1 MADAPAAGM
10 DRIRAAIRAIPNF
23 PKEGI
28 LFRDITPLLQDP
40 AAFRATIDILAER
53 YRDQNLDRI
62 VAIEARGF
70 PFGGALADRLNV
82 GLAIARKPRKLPFT
96 TVRKEYALEY
106 GTDAI
111 ELHVDAVT
119 KGMRVLVIDDLLA
132 TGGTA
137 AAAAALVE
145 SQGATVVECAFLIE
159 LAGLRG
165 RDRFGRTPVFA
176 LVSYEGA

>member
-1 MADAPAAGM
+1 MADM
-10 DRIRAAIRAIPNF
+10 DRIRAAIREIPNF

-40 AAFRATIDILAER
+40 AAFRAAIDVLAER
-53 YRDQNLDRI
+53 YRGANLDRI
-62 VAIEARGF
+62 VAIESRGF
-70 PFGGALADRLNV
+70 PFGGALADRLGV
-82 GLAIARKPRKLPFT
+82 GLAIARKPRKLPFR

-119 KGMRVLVIDDLLA
+119 RGMRVLVIDDLLA

-137 AAAAALVE
+137 SAVATLV
-145 SQGATVVECAFLIE
+145 QDMGATVVECAFVIE

-165 RDRFGRTPVFA
+165 RDRFGRTPVFS
-176 LVSYEGA
+176 LVCYEGA